1 MQAAA
6 QGVPAA
12 GESDASARTCVT
24 SGWRSQWPL
33 LSPRTIA
40 HSARRRQGPGDR
52 HEMHYTATFRK
63 CLSPK
68 RGWQSRVLRHV
79 VGHLCVLALDVPV
92 PQMVD
97 QLPDI
102 EQFFR
107 TLSPDPEQVI
117 EVRSWRNS
125 SADCGAARRHSS
137 SWWWRT
143 KFWSSR
149 FFLWTEFNSDAFLKQ
164 THF

>member
-6 QGVPAA
+6 RDVPAA

-33 LSPRTIA
+33 PSPRTIA
-40 HSARRRQGPGDR
+40 HSARRRQGPGREARDALHGQVPEAPLPQGGR
-52 HEMHYTATFRK
+52 PAP
-63 CLSPK
+63 LSEVA
-68 RGWQSRVLRHV
+68 GWQSRVLRHV
-79 VGHLCVLALDVPV
+79 VGHLSVLALDVPV

-107 TLSPDPEQVI
+107 ALSPVAEQVI
-117 EVRSWRNS
+117 D
-125 SADCGAARRHSS
+125 SAQDPAM
-137 SWWWRT
+137 
-143 KFWSSR
+143 
-149 FFLWTEFNSDAFLKQ
+149 
-164 THF
+164 